1 MPEPA
6 ARALGHLV
14 RAAQELALAL
24 AAGASALGGRGP
36 LLEHVREAL
45 RAEEKR
51 WAERA
56 AHDAAAARV
65 REVFAALAD
74 VLELSPRA
82 SARAAK
88 GMFDPPE
95 MRWDTRKRWRS

>member
-1 MPEPA
+1 MPEPG
-6 ARALGHLV
+6 ARALVHLV

-36 LLEHVREAL
+36 TLEHVREAL

-56 AHDAAAARV
+56 ARDPAAARV

-74 VLELSPRA
+74 VLEPSTHASTAPR
-82 SARAAK
+82 
-88 GMFDPPE
+88 GNV
-95 MRWDTRKRWRS
+95 